1 MFGLFKEKSQKN
13 GVNQSKKYFGAYGGQ
28 FVPETLMPALE
39 EFEATFQKYFYTK
52 EYQAE
57 FQQYLKISLF
67 LLFVFCLIFFSI
79 TISYLLGR
87 CHCIINRSN
96 SPYYLDYI
104 NSFLTWFKS

>member
-57 FQQYLKISLF
+57 FQHYLKNYVGRPTPMYFAKRLTEKYGKAT
-67 LLFVFCLIFFSI
+67 LLVSKSI
-79 TISYLLGR
+79 
-87 CHCIINRSN
+87 
-96 SPYYLDYI
+96 
-104 NSFLTWFKS
+104 K